1 MRLLNLMLLFPI
13 TSVSCAFVLPSIV
26 NAITASVNNL
36 FMIYAIWLQS
46 YEKTREKPNLFEL
59 FRVLSKFGVAKVIK
73 IKGNAK

>member
-1 MRLLNLMLLFPI
+1 
-13 TSVSCAFVLPSIV
+13 
-26 NAITASVNNL
+26 
-36 FMIYAIWLQS
+36 MICAIWLQS